1 MRYTYHIPAA
11 LLALPSLVAASF
23 SCQATPGGNVKFDF
37 SPLKGAHSIT
47 MGPKDD
53 YPFVRNITWTIN
65 PCGPIGKEK
74 HIPAKEQCP
83 AGTQVCGIERIG
95 QEGDETPLVAVIPI
109 AGDIEGRHTDEVV
122 ERLKT
127 STAPTDQGK
136 EGLRVV
142 LHGGLYNNAKQQAIV
157 DFICDPDKTGL
168 EGDEP
173 DETEPEEAGKT
184 EGVARRSP
192 EEDKGGDKE
201 KKDRSL
207 KYVSYESV
215 EGKHTLRL
223 EWKTK
228 YACETATGGD
238 GSPDSGSGWGF
249 FTWFIIILF
258 LGIAAY
264 LIFGSW
270 LNYNRYGARGWDL
283 LPHGDT
289 IRDVPYLL
297 KEWCRRVIGT
307 LQRGGGRGGYSAV

>member
-1 MRYTYHIPAA
+1 
-11 LLALPSLVAASF
+11 
-23 SCQATPGGNVKFDF
+23 
-37 SPLKGAHSIT
+37 
-47 MGPKDD
+47 
-53 YPFVRNITWTIN
+53 
-65 PCGPIGKEK
+65 
-74 HIPAKEQCP
+74 
-83 AGTQVCGIERIG
+83 VCGIERIG

-249 FTWFIIILF
+249 FTWFIIM
-258 LGIAAY
+258 
-264 LIFGSW
+264 
-270 LNYNRYGARGWDL
+270 
-283 LPHGDT
+283 
-289 IRDVPYLL
+289 
-297 KEWCRRVIGT
+297 
-307 LQRGGGRGGYSAV
+307 